1 VDEAGRGCMVGPL
14 VVAGVSLAAGDRRSL
29 VDLGVKD
36 SKLLT
41 PRRREALYPRI
52 LRLCRKVSWASIDPS
67 VIDSVVV
74 AGVRLRR
81 LNYLEAAYFARVI
94 DRLGATR
101 ATVDAS
107 DVLPGRFRDNIASF
121 LSRDCDVVAAH
132 KADRDFP
139 EVSAASVVAK
149 VLRDRAVER
158 LKRKHGDFGT
168 GYPSDPDTR
177 EFFTALLQR
186 GEPMP
191 GFVRKSWKTWAK
203 LEQTLLDTF

>member
-1 VDEAGRGCMVGPL
+1 MVGPL
-14 VVAGVSLAAGDRRSL
+14 VVAGVSIAEEERGDL
-29 VDLGVKD
+29 KDLGVKD
-36 SKLLT
+36 SKLLS
-41 PRRREALYPRI
+41 PRRREALYPKI
-52 LRLCRKVSWASIDPS
+52 LRLCHKVSWASIDPS
-67 VIDSVVV
+67 EIDSVVV
-74 AGVRLRR
+74 AGRRLRR

-94 DRLGATR
+94 DRLGAPSV
-101 ATVDAS
+101 TVDAS
-107 DVLPGRFRDNIASF
+107 DVIPERFKDSIAGF
-121 LSRDCDVVAAH
+121 LSRGCAIVAAH

-158 LKRKHGDFGT
+158 LKLEHGDFGT

-177 EFFTALLQR
+177 VFFTEMLKR

-203 LEQTLLDTF
+203 LEQSLLDEF